1 MSDINSQDIREYL
14 VGLVNA
20 KEALELD
27 VENLTFGTP
36 VLVDA
41 TVLDFSTPGVR
52 NTEVKLTSEAA
63 EGQLEVDL
71 TVKYNRL
78 SVARMFQLRS
88 LNFSESIG
96 SHLTDYL
103 DAINARTGGR
113 LSVEDIVEV
122 ELQGPG
128 EVALQARPESLYA
141 FGSVVLNIV
150 AETGA

>member
-1 MSDINSQDIREYL
+1 MSDINTQDIREYL

-20 KEALELD
+20 KEALELN

-36 VLVDA
+36 VLTDA

-52 NTEVKLTSEAA
+52 NSEVKLTSEAT

-78 SVARMFQLRS
+78 SFERMFRLRS
-88 LNFSESIG
+88 VNFVDSIG
-96 SHLTDYL
+96 THLTDYL
-103 DAINARTGGR
+103 PAINARTGGR
-113 LSVEDIVEV
+113 LSADDIVEV

-128 EVALQARPESLYA
+128 EVTLQARPESLYA